1 MSLQRKSKN
10 NKFSGA
16 RFSVAAHYAR
26 ELRLALG
33 DDGCGSPPGLQ
44 AALFLRVVSCPCACW
59 PVRHAFVPST
69 HSCAHPRPH
78 QEQRRQQRL
87 QRCSSLAIMP
97 ACTTAVCSA
106 ACAFLACSSCF
117 CVCSAPPA
125 AATAFACAARCGCA
139 AMVRRAAA
147 ARRGAARCSA
157 VQRGAVRA
165 AAVVGC
171 AAMMGCAAM
180 RAHLVD

>member
-10 NKFSGA
+10 DSPPKISK
-16 RFSVAAHYAR
+16 SIAAHYAR

-33 DDGCGSPPGLQ
+33 DDGCGSPPGLH

-87 QRCSSLAIMP
+87 QRCSSLAITS
-97 ACTTAVCSA
+97 ACSTAVCSA
-106 ACAFLACSSCF
+106 ACAFSTCSSCF
-117 CVCSAPPA
+117 AVCSASSA
-125 AATAFACAARCGCA
+125 AATAFASSCATA
-139 AMVRRAAA
+139 ASLCAAA
-147 ARRGAARCSA
+147 ALAMGSTSSGCGAGAGA
-157 VQRGAVRA
+157 GAGADAGALPVIGQRTPPSP
-165 AAVVGC
+165 
-171 AAMMGCAAM
+171 
-180 RAHLVD
+180 